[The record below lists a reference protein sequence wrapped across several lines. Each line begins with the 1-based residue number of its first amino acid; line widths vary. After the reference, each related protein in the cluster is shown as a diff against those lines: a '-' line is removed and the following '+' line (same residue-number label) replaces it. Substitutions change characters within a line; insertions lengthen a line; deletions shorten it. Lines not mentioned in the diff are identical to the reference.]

1 MEITEKEKEE
11 INKLSEHKFLGMI
24 ILNVEQNK
32 NINVIEKRY
41 IYSIIKLLNKKEI
54 DRERFRNL
62 LSKGNLDSYPSLRS
76 LSWKFLLGYIYL
88 K

>member
-54 DRERFRNL
+54 DRERL
-62 LSKGNLDSYPSLRS
+62 YK
-76 LSWKFLLGYIYL
+76 
-88 K
+88 